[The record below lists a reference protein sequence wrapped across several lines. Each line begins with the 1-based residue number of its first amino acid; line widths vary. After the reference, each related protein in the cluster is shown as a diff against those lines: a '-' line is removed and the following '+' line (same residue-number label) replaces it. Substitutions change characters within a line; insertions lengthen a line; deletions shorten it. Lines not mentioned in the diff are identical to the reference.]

1 MKARGNQSI
10 LFKVSKETQT
20 HQGGIMYPN
29 TLILHKRTG
38 NGETRSHGSG
48 QGLVISTPALQKV
61 QGFSWN
67 EK

>member
-20 HQGGIMYPN
+20 HQGGIMYPH
-29 TLILHKRTG
+29 THILHKRTR
-38 NGETRSHGSG
+38 NGETRPHGSEWR
-48 QGLVISTPALQKV
+48 LVISTPALQKV